1 MKRTDLL
8 SIVLKLTSTILH
20 DSTFLEN
27 EDKFLDNKVPGSN
40 LSGIELVLVD
50 NLLCGI
56 KVSLLFTQQDG
67 LHPLRDLFGKDLH
80 KDIL

>member
-8 SIVLKLTSTILH
+8 SIVLKLTSTSLH
-20 DSTFLEN
+20 DSMFLEN
-27 EDKFLDNKVPGSN
+27 EDKFLDDKVPGSN
-40 LSGIELVLVD
+40 LSGIKLVLVD

-56 KVSLLFTQQDG
+56 KVSLLFTQKDG